1 MKNQK
6 RIKSIRENLISIGDD
21 AKKNYD
27 STKDLKA
34 AIVAIKAYSEV
45 TKTTIAQIRYK
56 EKTGL
61 PSRIDFLEE

>member
-1 MKNQK
+1 MKRNISK
-6 RIKSIRENLISIGDD
+6 NRKNLNEIGDK
-21 AKKNYD
+21 AKKTYD
-27 STKDLKA
+27 TTNDLKA

-61 PSRIDFLEE
+61 PAKIEFLEE